1 MSEIRLVLFLII
13 REILEAEKINQ
24 PLGYD
29 IEILE
34 SEKKI
39 KTEKA
44 KNLKEQIQKD
54 TKEVGKRS
62 RHNLTGK
69 NKRVIISLPA

>member
-69 NKRVIISLPA
+69 K

>member
-1 MSEIRLVLFLII
+1 MSEIRLILFLII

-69 NKRVIISLPA
+69 K

>member
-1 MSEIRLVLFLII
+1 MVLFLII

-24 PLGYD
+24 PLRYD